1 MVKLCVVGCGMV
13 RLGFHGVVMSG
24 EVRLG
29 TVGSGKVRNLRLKKK
44 NRRESLFFIPTVKLI
59 KFSD

>member
-1 MVKLCVVGCGMV
+1 MV